1 MFFLQRDMSD
11 YTASITGSIYK
22 HLSKSSYTI
31 WKIITQFSA
40 KITLKKKLKCG
51 WMSFKITA
59 EPFSSILIKNFK
71 NSIFFFIKLTHTYS
85 GFRSYVIYIKWYA
98 AHICM

>member
-40 KITLKKKLKCG
+40 KITFKK
-51 WMSFKITA
+51 
-59 EPFSSILIKNFK
+59 N
-71 NSIFFFIKLTHTYS
+71 
-85 GFRSYVIYIKWYA
+85 
-98 AHICM
+98 